1 MARSVD
7 FRLLSITD
15 RHATQ
20 GRSLEV
26 VVQESCQAGLRAV
39 QLREKD
45 LSPAELYELAQ
56 KVKNIMKPFKSNLFI
71 NDRTDIA
78 LAVGADGVHL
88 TTQSLKPTVVRKI
101 VSANLLIGASTHSTD
116 EALAAENDGADF
128 ITFGPIYPTPS
139 KAAYGKP
146 LGLEALSRTIDQ
158 VTLPV
163 FAIGGVTPSRVC
175 ECIDAGA
182 YGVAAISAIMSAPN
196 VFESVTSFHQALGD
210 I

>member
-1 MARSVD
+1 
-7 FRLLSITD
+7 
-15 RHATQ
+15 
-20 GRSLEV
+20 

-71 NDRTDIA
+71 NDRTDIV

-196 VFESVTSFHQALGD
+196 VFESVTSFRQALGD